1 MDEKLLPLKEFIVKI
16 IHADKGPMRTIDLYD
31 SSAIAN
37 AIVAEL
43 NRRAE
48 QPQGEKIE
56 DVSNNLKC
64 PACKYPLTIFLSMAK

>member
-1 MDEKLLPLKEFIVKI
+1 MNLTKIVRINNPAQEERMDEKLLPLKEFIVKI

-48 QPQGEKIE
+48 QPQGEK
-56 DVSNNLKC
+56 
-64 PACKYPLTIFLSMAK
+64 